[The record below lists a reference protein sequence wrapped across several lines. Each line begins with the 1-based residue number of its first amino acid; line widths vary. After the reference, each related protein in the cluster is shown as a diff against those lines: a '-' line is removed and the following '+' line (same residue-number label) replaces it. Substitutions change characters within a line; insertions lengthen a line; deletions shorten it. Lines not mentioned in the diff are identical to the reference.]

1 MPTAAV
7 SLSPCVG
14 GRFVGKAEN
23 IRPSPRACCATF
35 PLDTQRRPEGPHV
48 YIRTFTYICTST
60 GMYSTS
66 TSIHRFGP
74 TISGY
79 PQDAPLLTFRVGIG
93 ISTPRR
99 TGILPG
105 PVANLLAPFSTE
117 DLASHQK
124 TCPPLPSTDSHLPA
138 KRAVT
143 KSHGIA
149 EEVQALRGRGC
160 RDPS

>member
-7 SLSPCVG
+7 SLSPCVD

-48 YIRTFTYICTST
+48 YIRTGTYICTST

-79 PQDAPLLTFRVGIG
+79 PQDAPLLTFRVGYRYIYPTTDG
-93 ISTPRR
+93 NSSRSSGKPVGSLLYR
-99 TGILPG
+99 GSCLP
-105 PVANLLAPFSTE
+105 SE
-117 DLASHQK
+117 DLPAS
-124 TCPPLPSTDSHLPA
+124 PFDRLPSASKTSCDQIP
-138 KRAVT
+138 RYRR
-143 KSHGIA
+143 
-149 EEVQALRGRGC
+149 RG
-160 RDPS
+160 SSSS